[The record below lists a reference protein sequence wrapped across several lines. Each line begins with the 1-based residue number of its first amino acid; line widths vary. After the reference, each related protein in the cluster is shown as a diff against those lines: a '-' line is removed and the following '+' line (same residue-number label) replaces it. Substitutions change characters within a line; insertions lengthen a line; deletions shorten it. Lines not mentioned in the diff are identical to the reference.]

1 MASPNKCPKCGHV
14 NPEGAGDCENCGIT
28 FDIFSNEQEQ
38 ARLEKEEA
46 EKAAAVADEEAK
58 YNIQCLKCGHM
69 NSPITDDCIKCGV
82 VFAKCYESAE
92 QELKDDPEKTQELAE
107 LLDLKKRHDELKAEL
122 LKKQAEEAAR
132 KEQEEKER
140 LEAWRKE
147 RERLEASRKEQEEK
161 ERIEAE
167 KKEAERKRK
176 EEEARIEAEKKE
188 AERKRKEEKARI
200 EAEKKAAEERTHQ
213 EQLRQEQEEKA
224 RIEAEK
230 RAIEEKKRQAELE
243 KEQMQLKKEQEE
255 QARLEAQ
262 KAAVEEKKRQA
273 EQERLE
279 KKRREQEAKK
289 QAEARRVERLNNLL
303 TPKASIKKLLKP
315 YVGESVGI
323 NYDVPTVVKAVKLLS
338 VNEDYISVHVED
350 EETVFSYPL
359 RNILSI
365 AENIE
370 GITTGGAK
378 NTATFLMIIKVSH
391 RMV

>member
-1 MASPNKCPKCGHV
+1 MASPNECPKCGHV

-28 FDIFSNEQEQ
+28 FDIFSNEQEK
-38 ARLEKEEA
+38 ARLEKKEA
-46 EKAAAVADEEAK
+46 ERAATAAAEEAK

-82 VFAKCYESAE
+82 VFVKCYESTE
-92 QELKDDPEKTQELAE
+92 QELKDDPEKAQELAE
-107 LLDLKKRHDELKAEL
+107 LLDLKKRHEELKVELMKKQEAEAEL
-122 LKKQAEEAAR
+122 

-147 RERLEASRKEQEEK
+147 RERLDALRKEQEEK

-176 EEEARIEAEKKE
+176 E
-188 AERKRKEEKARI
+188 KEERR
-200 EAEKKAAEERTHQ
+200 ETEKIAAEERKHQ
-213 EQLRQEQEEKA
+213 EQLRQEQEEKE

-230 RAIEEKKRQAELE
+230 RSREEKKRQAELE
-243 KEQMQLKKEQEE
+243 KEQESLKKEQEE
-255 QARLEAQ
+255 KERIQTQ
-262 KAAVEEKKRQA
+262 KALEEEKKHQA

-279 KKRREQEAKK
+279 KERGEQEAKA
-289 QAEARRVERLNNLL
+289 QEEARRVERLNNLMR
-303 TPKASIKKLLKP
+303 PKATIKKLLKP
-315 YVGESVGI
+315 YIGESIGM
-323 NYDVPTVVKAVKLLS
+323 NYDVPTVVKAVRLLS
-338 VNEDYISVHVED
+338 INDDYISVHRED

-359 RNILSI
+359 RNILSV

-378 NTATFLMIIKVSH
+378 NKATFLVIIKVSH

>member
-1 MASPNKCPKCGHV
+1 MASSNKCPKCGHV

-38 ARLEKEEA
+38 ARLEKEAA
-46 EKAAAVADEEAK
+46 EKTAAAAEEEAK

-82 VFAKCYESAE
+82 VFAKCYESTE
-92 QELKDDPEKTQELAE
+92 QELKDDPDKTQALAE
-107 LLDLKKRHDELKAEL
+107 LLDLKNRHDELKADL
-122 LKKQAEEAAR
+122 LKEQAEEAAR

-140 LEAWRKE
+140 LEAWRKD
-147 RERLEASRKEQEEK
+147 RERLETLRKDQEEK

-176 EEEARIEAEKKE
+176 EEEERREAEKKTAE
-188 AERKRKEEKARI
+188 ERKR
-200 EAEKKAAEERTHQ
+200 Q
-213 EQLRQEQEEKA
+213 EQLRKEQEEKE

-230 RAIEEKKRQAELE
+230 RAVEDNKRQAELE
-243 KEQMQLKKEQEE
+243 KEQIRLKKEQEE
-255 QARLEAQ
+255 QARFEAQ
-262 KAAVEEKKRQA
+262 KAEEEEQRRQA

-279 KKRREQEAKK
+279 KEIREQEAKE
-289 QAEARRVERLNNLL
+289 QEEASIVGRLNNLL
-303 TPKASIKKLLKP
+303 KPKASIKKLLKP
-315 YVGESVGI
+315 YVGESVGM

-338 VNEDYISVHVED
+338 VNEDYISVHAED